1 MKITSRPLGLA
12 IVLLLITSACGGGG
26 GGGGEGADRP
36 SAGGAGGTPLPM
48 ERQVL
53 TVGTLADRYLDELPD
68 RPDLGKYPLNTST
81 FDTLAR
87 MNEDL
92 QIEPR
97 LAERWEYDEAT
108 NTYRYFL
115 RKGVKFHD
123 GSELGAEDVKYTFD
137 LIVKAYPAN
146 YQNLGPDS
154 VKVVDPYTVE
164 LKTMKKNNRLVEQ
177 LVHPIWGINRR
188 GSDPLKP
195 VGTGPLRFVEWVK
208 DDRFVVERFD
218 GYWDPQRMAQA
229 KRITFKFI
237 ADGQTKILAL
247 RSGDIDLIMDVPLSQ
262 AAEVETSPGLEVVT
276 SKTGAYNA
284 LNFNIAGQAPYDI
297 GKDMAVREAVAA
309 GVDRKA
315 VLQKVWGGN
324 ADVSTTFV
332 PPAVLGQHASMIKA
346 VDHDPKRATEIL
358 DQAGWKPGSDGIRT
372 KDGRRLSLV
381 HMLAGPGDSDPR
393 DSVAA
398 AELIQD
404 QLKRIG
410 VETKIE
416 TPEAAAASARQRN
429 GEYDLLQAIG
439 NQNEANPCFLPD
451 LIYYSKGGPTNKW
464 RSPGGKTDEAI
475 ERCRSATNIEATRQA
490 TAEALHQLVD
500 VEKVIV
506 PLIGLRRI
514 WAMKESVAGFVPHPS
529 LTNQRW
535 EGVHLVS
542 GT

>member
-1 MKITSRPLGLA
+1 MTTMRRVSLA
-12 IVLLLITSACGGGG
+12 LVLLLVGAACGGGG
-26 GGGGEGADRP
+26 GGTAPP
-36 SAGGAGGTPLPM
+36 SAQGGPAQPVPM
-48 ERQVL
+48 DSQLL
-53 TVGTLADRYLDELPD
+53 TVGTLPDRYLNELPD
-68 RPDLGKYPLNTST
+68 RPDLGKYPLNTSI

-92 QIEPR
+92 QVEPR
-97 LAERWEYDEAT
+97 LAERWEFNEAT

-123 GSELGAEDVKYTFD
+123 GAEFGAEDVKYTFD

-146 YQNLGPDS
+146 YQTLGPDS
-154 VKVVDPYTVE
+154 VKVVDPHTVDV
-164 LKTMKKNNRLVEQ
+164 TPTKKNNRLVEQ
-177 LVHPIWGINRR
+177 LVHPVWGVNRR
-188 GSDPLKP
+188 GSDPVKP
-195 VGTGPLRFVEWVK
+195 VGTGPYRFVEWVK
-208 DDRFVVERFD
+208 NDRLVVERFD
-218 GYWDPQRMAQA
+218 GYWDPGRAAEA

-247 RSGDIDLIMDVPLSQ
+247 RSGDLHLIMDVPLSQ
-262 AAEVETSPGLEVVT
+262 VADVEASPGLKVIT

-284 LNFNIAGQAPYDI
+284 LNFNIAGQAPYDL
-297 GKDMAVREAVAA
+297 GKDPNIREAVAA

-324 ADVSTTFV
+324 AEESTTWI
-332 PPAVLGQHASMIKA
+332 PPRVLGQHASLVKG
-346 VDHDPKRATEIL
+346 VNHDPKRATQIL
-358 DQAGWKPGSDGIRT
+358 DQAGWRPGPDGIRA

-381 HMLAGPGDSDPR
+381 YMIAGPGDSDPR

-410 VETKIE
+410 VEIKIE

-429 GEYDLLQAIG
+429 GEYDVLQSIG

-451 LIYYSKGGPTNKW
+451 LIYYSKGGPTSKW
-464 RSPGGKTDEAI
+464 RAPGGKTDEAI
-475 ERCRSATNIEATRQA
+475 ERCRSATNIEETRRA
-490 TAEALHQLVD
+490 AAEAIHELVD
-500 VEKVIV
+500 VERVVV
-506 PLIGLRRI
+506 PLIGLYRI
-514 WAMKESVAGFVPHPS
+514 WAMKENVAGFVPHPS

-535 EGVHLVS
+535 EGVFLAN
-542 GT
+542 GG

>member
-1 MKITSRPLGLA
+1 MQKTSRPA
-12 IVLLLITSACGGGG
+12 ILLLALVMVTGACGGSGG
-26 GGGGEGADRP
+26 GTDSTSGSGPDA
-36 SAGGAGGTPLPM
+36 TPLPM

-53 TVGTLADRYLDELPD
+53 TVGTLPDRYLNELPE
-68 RPDLGKYPLNTST
+68 RPDLGKYPLNTSV

-92 QIEPR
+92 QVEPR
-97 LAERWEYDEAT
+97 LAERWEFNEAT

-123 GSELGAEDVKYTFD
+123 GAELGAEDVKYTWD
-137 LIVKAYPAN
+137 LIVKAHPTN
-146 YQNLGPDS
+146 YQTLGPDS
-154 VKVVDPYTVE
+154 VKVVDQHTVDV
-164 LKTMKKNNRLVEQ
+164 TPTKKNNRLIEQ
-177 LVHPIWGINRR
+177 LVHPIWGVNRR

-195 VGTGPLRFVEWVK
+195 VGTGPYRFVEWVK
-208 DDRFVVERFD
+208 DDRFVVEAFD
-218 GYWDPQRMAQA
+218 GYWDPSQAAKA

-247 RSGDIDLIMDVPLSQ
+247 RSGELDLIMDVPLSQ
-262 AAEVETSPGLEVVT
+262 AAEVKASPGLEVVN

-284 LNFNIAGQAPYDI
+284 LNFNILGQAPYDL
-297 GKDMAVREAVAA
+297 GKDPVIREAVAA

-324 ADVSTTFV
+324 ADESTTWI
-332 PPAVLGQHASMIKA
+332 PPAVLGSYASTVKG
-346 VDHDPKRATEIL
+346 VVHDQKRAAQVL
-358 DQAGWKPGSDGIRT
+358 DQAGWTPGPDGIRV
-372 KDGRRLSLV
+372 KDGRRLTLV
-381 HMLAGPGDSDPR
+381 HIIAGPGDSDPR

-429 GEYDLLQAIG
+429 GEYDLLQALG

-451 LIYYSKGGPTNKW
+451 LLYYSKGGPTNKW
-464 RSPGGKTDEAI
+464 RSPGGKTDQAI
-475 ERCRSATNIEATRQA
+475 ERCRSATNIEDVRMA
-490 TAEALHQLVD
+490 TAEAIHELVD
-500 VEKVIV
+500 VERVII
-506 PLIGLRRI
+506 PLIGLKRI
-514 WAMKESVAGFVPHPS
+514 WAMKENVAGFTPHPS

-535 EGVHLVS
+535 EKVFLAS
-542 GT
+542 GA